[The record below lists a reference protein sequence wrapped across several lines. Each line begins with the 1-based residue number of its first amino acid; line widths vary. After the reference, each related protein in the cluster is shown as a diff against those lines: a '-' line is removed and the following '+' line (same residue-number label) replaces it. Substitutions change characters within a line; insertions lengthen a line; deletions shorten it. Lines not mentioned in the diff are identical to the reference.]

1 MDDESFGMKAAIELL
16 SSLNPT
22 EQKKLLSKI
31 AESEPKM
38 AAKLRE
44 LMFSFNDLIYLTP
57 TMLRDLLKSV
67 SLPELGLALKV
78 GSEELR
84 EFIFKN
90 ISKNMALEIKD
101 GLEGKLVPISQAE
114 EAVEKIMN
122 IAREKLDRGEI
133 VIDKS
138 GEELV

>member
-16 SSLNPT
+16 SSLNPP

-44 LMFSFNDLIYLTP
+44 LMFSFNDLVYLTP

-67 SLPELGLALKV
+67 SLSELGLALKV

-84 EFIFKN
+84 EFIFEN
-90 ISKNMALEIKD
+90 VSKNMALEIKD

>member
-1 MDDESFGMKAAIELL
+1 
-16 SSLNPT
+16 
-22 EQKKLLSKI
+22 
-31 AESEPKM
+31 
-38 AAKLRE
+38 
-44 LMFSFNDLIYLTP
+44 
-57 TMLRDLLKSV
+57 MLRDLLKSV
-67 SLPELGLALKV
+67 SLSELGLALKV

-84 EFIFKN
+84 EFIFEN
-90 ISKNMALEIKD
+90 VSKNTALEIKD